1 MRKTTATHPPIL
13 RPSIVVLWAT
23 FCVFTSPCVSCCR
36 TVLWVFRGLLGPSC
50 PMDLWMPMCHS
61 IKKQLEQRH
70 AVKQTCDCSC
80 SDRIS
85 THSCVICIASQLEPR
100 HAAKQPCEC
109 SCSDR
114 IMCSTHGLWHATV
127 ISRVK
132 TCCQESLWMQL
143 QWQDQ
148 YSQTFFRYINREN
161 RDKSTYTYHII
172 YIIHIS
178 YSLTYSYLHSQPCVF
193 RYLHRVFSRNFVVSH
208 HRLGKCLL
216 STNPGIWFKK
226 KLGWLVVCIYKT

>member
-1 MRKTTATHPPIL
+1 MTADQQIVQGAQDPRHLQRQHLWLPHHLDQHLQAMSRLL

-132 TCCQESLWMQL
+132 TCCQESL
-143 QWQDQ
+143 
-148 YSQTFFRYINREN
+148 
-161 RDKSTYTYHII
+161 
-172 YIIHIS
+172 
-178 YSLTYSYLHSQPCVF
+178 
-193 RYLHRVFSRNFVVSH
+193 
-208 HRLGKCLL
+208 
-216 STNPGIWFKK
+216 
-226 KLGWLVVCIYKT
+226 